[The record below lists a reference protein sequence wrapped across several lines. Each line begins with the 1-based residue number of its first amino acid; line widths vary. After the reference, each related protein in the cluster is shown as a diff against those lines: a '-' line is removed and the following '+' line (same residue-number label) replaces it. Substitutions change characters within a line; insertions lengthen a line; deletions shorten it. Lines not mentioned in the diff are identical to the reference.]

1 MVAKAAERQHPS
13 SRRIATFARL
23 QCTFEA
29 ATVAER
35 HLRVH
40 IAGVGLSA
48 SQRYLMRFGRWLPAL
63 PGVRPPP
70 GLRMLSYSNLGIWVQ
85 AMWVPHLM

>member
-48 SQRYLMRFGRWLPAL
+48 SQRYLMRFGPSAVGCLRCRACDRR
-63 PGVRPPP
+63 PGC
-70 GLRMLSYSNLGIWVQ
+70 
-85 AMWVPHLM
+85 AC